1 MKGLTINR
9 IASAGLRADGR
20 SYRRLALGIM
30 ASIFL
35 ISTMLLCAQGIMQ
48 AQARRLDEMTGKQDM
63 ILLDSELGDTEL
75 RDMNLFD
82 RIGTIMVTA
91 SLGDTEIYMGYYDDV
106 AGELLG
112 RKCIQGRLP
121 TAPGEIAAEQN
132 ALDALRLECAVGDRV
147 TLSLTPIS
155 GAPEQREFELVGIL
169 VEQSSAMQDGMSFYS
184 GYSIFSMPGILTS
197 SSEAGFSSGRHVRH
211 RAVTLRPGLTLR
223 DMFDDSDDPSSPL
236 YSENKL
242 AFTDDGR
249 RMLNYHLDQVRD
261 ANATEILFML
271 GMFMAA
277 LLLASC
283 IGISEALEGQL
294 ARRTDEIGMLR
305 AVGATRR
312 QIRRIFGREAWLL
325 ALVTAPPTVL
335 FACLAVWLLSR
346 AFPEYMMFSPDWRL
360 ILPMLLAS
368 MAVILLASWLPLR
381 RATRIMPMGVL
392 RDVDMLRRFRRIK
405 PRKRYDV
412 ARLISWRQI
421 ALHPSRLA
429 GASLLVCM
437 MIVVAYMGALM
448 GARLIGENDSRSAD
462 FELYRQAGYF
472 TADFTND
479 ASDNNLNEG
488 DIAQLRALPMVES
501 VDVTQSTDI
510 GLLIDKPTPYL
521 IEDFGIGDSYI
532 GLNSHLKSDYSGA
545 HKAIRKHIG
554 TTRQVCKFPM
564 IISDIDEAFL
574 KKYTDGVTM
583 SDMDSGRAVLV
594 CAPTKYMKLHR
605 DGGRSMGM
613 FDEDGGTY
621 DRPYDLKL
629 ANDFFFAGQELD
641 IVQLLAHEKLR
652 ENEYPNSEEEFLA
665 FYEKCDLHQASTKL
679 GAVLTEF
686 EPCKQLK
693 ALGWD
698 CPLFITTNA
707 GAQAL
712 GLGRF
717 NIDSA
722 NIYLSAQP
730 DAATELALETRITA
744 IASRGSMSAS
754 NRLEFAREYRRSSA
768 QQFAMF
774 TAIAIIIMVSAV
786 SLIAGGISR
795 RIRADMRSIGTIRA
809 VGADGRVLRRCY
821 SGQVYVI
828 MALGIAMSLLIWLI
842 IWLNGNN
849 LFLPYFAISN
859 FVTIGSIILFIILTL
874 ALCLLMVRRSVNDV
888 IKHSIV
894 ECIREM

>member
-20 SYRRLALGIM
+20 AYRRLALGIM

-82 RIGTIMVTA
+82 RIGTITVTA
-91 SLGDTEIYMGYYDDV
+91 ALGDTDIYMGYYDDV

-121 TAPGEIAAEQN
+121 TAPDEIAAEQN

-184 GYSIFSMPGILTS
+184 RGNIFNMPGILTS
-197 SSEAGFSSGRHVRH
+197 SDEASFASGRHVRH

-223 DMFDDSDDPSSPL
+223 DMFDDDNPSSPL
-236 YSENKL
+236 YSEDKL

-249 RMLNYHLDQVRD
+249 RMLNYHSDQVRD
-261 ANATEILFML
+261 ANAIEILFML

-335 FACLAVWLLSR
+335 FACLAVWLLSL

-448 GARLIGENDSRSAD
+448 GASLIGENDSRSAD

-501 VDVTQSTDI
+501 VYVAQSTDI

-521 IEDFGIGDSYI
+521 MEDFGIGDSYI
-532 GLNSHLKSDYSGA
+532 GLNNHLKSDYNGA

-554 TTRQVCKFPM
+554 TTRQVCEFPM

-574 KKYTDGVTM
+574 KRYADGVTM

-621 DRPYDLKL
+621 DRPYDIKL

-665 FYEKCDLHQASTKL
+665 FYEKCDLHQASTKV

-698 CPLFITTNA
+698 YPLFITTNA

-722 NIYLSAQP
+722 DIYLSAQP

-744 IASRGSMSAS
+744 IANRGSMTAR
-754 NRLEFAREYRRSSA
+754 NRLESAREYRRSSA

-828 MALGIAMSLLIWLI
+828 MALGIAMSLI
-842 IWLNGNN
+842 IVAIIRYHGVR
-849 LFLPYFAISN
+849 LFVPYFAISN
-859 FVTIGSIILFIILTL
+859 FVITGGIILFILLTL